1 MQVCVLKESS
11 AACMLQSG
19 KLVRVWCTF
28 CAYERRKKQK
38 KKLYLRL
45 FFTSSAVLVMFLLL
59 YTWPSHS
66 PSLACWWLVLC
77 CVRVFF
83 GALSASSRCLLRELS
98 RRALDRITQIFN
110 SLTQYPSPCAPLQY
124 YYACTSF
131 PLFPPLLTHTH
142 TYIHKKAVR
151 EMNAFPLRLLGRPA
165 KVNAK
170 THKRVHAQKFFLV
183 DRRFFFSS
191 LLRSIEAE
199 LMSMRPN
206 PCPV

>member
-77 CVRVFF
+77 CVRVFSVLCPRVHAVYYVSCLGERSIELLKYSTRSLNILPPVPPF
-83 GALSASSRCLLRELS
+83 SIIMPAPVFLSSLPSSH
-98 RRALDRITQIFN
+98 
-110 SLTQYPSPCAPLQY
+110 
-124 YYACTSF
+124 
-131 PLFPPLLTHTH
+131 THTH
-142 TYIHKKAVR
+142 TYIKK
-151 EMNAFPLRLLGRPA
+151 
-165 KVNAK
+165 
-170 THKRVHAQKFFLV
+170 
-183 DRRFFFSS
+183 
-191 LLRSIEAE
+191 RSGK
-199 LMSMRPN
+199 
-206 PCPV
+206 